1 MRFLLLVMMVVVLAG
16 PTHAQ
21 AQDTPHVNLLG
32 DGPQKTP
39 EEKEAD
45 EARDKAY
52 RDTLKKIPDAKAA
65 SDPWGGVRGN
75 EAPKAVAKTQ
85 APPKPKTRTG
95 NNAN

>member
-16 PTHAQ
+16 PVH

-39 EEKEAD
+39 EEREAD

-52 RDTLKKIPDAKAA
+52 KDTLRKIPDAKA
-65 SDPWGGVRGN
+65 SNDPWGGVRGN
-75 EAPKAVAKTQ
+75 EAPKAVARTQ
-85 APPKPKTRTG
+85 GSPKPKTKTG
-95 NNAN
+95 SNAN